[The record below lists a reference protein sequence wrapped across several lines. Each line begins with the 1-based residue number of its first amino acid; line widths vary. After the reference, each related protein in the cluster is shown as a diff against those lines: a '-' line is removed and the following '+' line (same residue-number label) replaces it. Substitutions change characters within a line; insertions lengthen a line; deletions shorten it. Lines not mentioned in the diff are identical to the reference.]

1 MKIRTLNHTAG
12 SIFGIRGVLFRR
24 EPIKVLLPHGEME
37 LHPFGSVLSRTEYYE
52 LTRAAGLVEAR
63 AVMAHH
69 RLVVGNLS
77 SDHLAAAA

>member
-1 MKIRTLNHTAG
+1 MKIRTLNHTAA
-12 SIFGIRGVLFRR
+12 SIFGFRSLLAGH
-24 EPIKVLLPHGEME
+24 EPIKVVLPHGELE
-37 LHPFGSVLSRTEYYE
+37 LHPFGSVLSRTEYYG

-69 RLVVGNLS
+69 RLVVGDLS